1 MKWIGPLFRNGGGWD
16 AFVAYED
23 GLWYVDKDEPIE
35 VGKGKSGI
43 MLLPI
48 LQKGYGENYSTQ
60 IVILRQGLESHSQNP
75 DLAYEFPFSVPVLTA
90 YKIMPNW
97 SSDAVSWLEYI
108 VTDKEIALEIYDA
121 CYSSVT
127 NQSVRQKTVRFINR
141 WSNERGFQFVRP
153 KC

>member
-1 MKWIGPLFRNGGGWD
+1 MKWIGPLFRNDGGWD

-23 GLWYVDKDEPIE
+23 GLWYIDKDEPIE

-60 IVILRQGLESHSQNP
+60 IAI
-75 DLAYEFPFSVPVLTA
+75 FSVPVLTA
-90 YKIMPNW
+90 YKTMPNW
-97 SSDAVSWLEYI
+97 SSDAVSWLEDI
-108 VTDKEIALEIYDA
+108 VNDKEIALEIYDA

-127 NQSVRQKTVRFINR
+127 NQSVRQKTVSFINR
-141 WSNERGFQFVRP
+141 WSKERGFQFVRP